1 MTDTQ
6 ERNPWDR
13 MQGEP
18 FDWHARFQIYRDQGP
33 SRSLAKA
40 YREWTDSSGKPSK
53 TTKAKAKEWRWEER
67 ALAFDQYQ
75 REGETARAAA
85 ARQRRLDHMDKII
98 TVIAGVI
105 DRAGLEE
112 LSTEEAR
119 ALLPTVRPLYHKLL
133 DQERLE
139 LPTLPKPGEHD
150 QNKLPDL
157 YDEAEKL
164 LDTYPTEEA
173 NDDNPS

>member
-1 MTDTQ
+1 MTDAQ
-6 ERNPWDR
+6 ERKPWDR

-67 ALAFDQYQ
+67 ALAYDQHQ
-75 REGETARAAA
+75 REGEAVRADA
-85 ARQRRLDHMDKII
+85 ARLRRLDHIHKIL

-105 DRAGLEE
+105 DQAGLED
-112 LSTEEAR
+112 LSEEEAR
-119 ALLPTVRPLYHKLL
+119 ALLPTVRPLFHKLL
-133 DQERLE
+133 EQERLE

-157 YDEAEKL
+157 YDEAERV
-164 LDTYPTEEA
+164 LDTYPTEEV